1 MSDSQPTSQHTSQSG
16 SASESPND
24 SAVLQSLDPR
34 VTRLGIPGDLSTQ
47 SFTPTAPLEHL
58 ETYEVFHQ
66 AKTGARH
73 MHVGSVHAP
82 SHAVAVL
89 FAKEQFGRRSQTVN
103 MWVVKTEDIVSI
115 APDDADFFTT
125 TPDKDFREAS
135 GYKVMQK
142 INAFKKARK
151 EEQDAQSSAGQSS
164 EAKA

>member
-1 MSDSQPTSQHTSQSG
+1 MSDSQP
-16 SASESPND
+16 
-24 SAVLQSLDPR
+24 LQSLDPR
-34 VTRLGIPGDLSTQ
+34 VNRLGLPSDPADQ
-47 SFTPTAPLEHL
+47 AFTPTAPLEHL

-73 MHVGSVHAP
+73 VHVGSVHAP
-82 SHAVAVL
+82 SYAVAVL

-115 APDDADFFTT
+115 SPDDADFFTT
-125 TPDKDFREAS
+125 TPEKDFREAS

-151 EEQDAQSSAGQSS
+151 EAAEQSGAPTTPTEAGV
-164 EAKA
+164 

>member
-1 MSDSQPTSQHTSQSG
+1 MSDSQPTSQSSSHSDTPG
-16 SASESPND
+16 APNSD

-73 MHVGSVHAP
+73 VHVGSVHAP

-142 INAFKKARK
+142 INTFKKARK
-151 EEQDAQSSAGQSS
+151 EEQEAQSSAGQSS

>member
-1 MSDSQPTSQHTSQSG
+1 MSDTQP
-16 SASESPND
+16 
-24 SAVLQSLDPR
+24 LQSLDPR
-34 VTRLGIPGDLSTQ
+34 VQRLGLPGNPSEQT
-47 SFTPTAPLEHL
+47 FTPTAPLEHL

-73 MHVGSVHAP
+73 VHVGSVHAP

-115 APDDADFFTT
+115 APEDADFFTT
-125 TPDKDFREAS
+125 TPEKDFREAS

-142 INAFKKARK
+142 INAFRKARK
-151 EEQDAQSSAGQSS
+151 EAADHGGATTTQTQTEAGV
-164 EAKA
+164 